1 MDNGNFVMLN
11 IIVVYIE
18 VKDFVN
24 NNVFFNV
31 IMMIILNL
39 YQGCFVGG
47 VIGKVYYRD
56 NDFGVDENGYIIMM
70 QNLGL
75 FFILDINM
83 GYFFVLENIFVGNYG
98 FFVCVIEKNRNQVLL
113 FKVVFLGIIVM
124 V

>member
-39 YQGCFVGG
+39 Y
-47 VIGKVYYRD
+47 
-56 NDFGVDENGYIIMM
+56 
-70 QNLGL
+70 
-75 FFILDINM
+75 
-83 GYFFVLENIFVGNYG
+83 
-98 FFVCVIEKNRNQVLL
+98 
-113 FKVVFLGIIVM
+113 
-124 V
+124 